1 MNNMKTKAKMTV
13 KEAAEHLGITP
24 RGVRWHIDQGHI
36 KSDRSQG
43 RMHLIPISEVEKLI
57 GLKPGPKP
65 ITTV

>member
-1 MNNMKTKAKMTV
+1 MQSKKHMTV
-13 KEAAEHLGITP
+13 KEAAEYLGISP
-24 RGVRWHIDQGHI
+24 RGVRWHIDQGRI

-43 RMHLIPISEVEKLI
+43 RMHLIPTSEVEKLI